1 MDAGTFW
8 AIVVYVYVIAVL
20 AVVVFALGR
29 MFGGFHRHVH

>member
-1 MDAGTFW
+1 MDEAAFW

-20 AVVVFALGR
+20 VVVGFAAVR